1 MAGRTI
7 PASAR
12 RENGIPGSGDWEA
25 CEVLREP
32 SHVRIP
38 DTIRSLTMNSAL
50 PIAVFTLSLL
60 LRTPSGLAGAAPAV
74 TNVCDALSQAVL
86 VTPPAS
92 VSNLMWLMGRWE
104 CVDRALRF
112 PPADTD
118 QYAYLRGM
126 LFDDYSIRPS
136 EEGAGVYYLSAD
148 CTLIPFPN
156 GEKRQDR
163 PIGIKF
169 SSEGFLF
176 GLPVV
181 DVLWLKRDPA
191 PVPEWFLLEHSTK
204 KDVLLF
210 RRPTTKPG
218 PWRPTEKP
226 R

>member
-1 MAGRTI
+1 MKSCASRTMC
-7 PASAR
+7 ASPHA
-12 RENGIPGSGDWEA
+12 
-25 CEVLREP
+25 
-32 SHVRIP
+32 
-38 DTIRSLTMNSAL
+38 IRSLTMNGAL
-50 PIAVFTLSLL
+50 PIVAFTLSLL
-60 LRTPSGLAGAAPAV
+60 LGTPSLLAGTARPV
-74 TNVCDALSQAVL
+74 TNVCDALSRAVL

-92 VSNLMWLMGRWE
+92 VSSLVWLTGRWE
-104 CVDRALRF
+104 CVDRALRY

-169 SSEGFLF
+169 SSQGFLF

-204 KDVLLF
+204 KDLLLF
-210 RRPTTKPG
+210 RRPTAKPG
-218 PWRPTEKP
+218 PRRPPEKP
-226 R
+226 K